1 MILKNLSV
9 RNFRNIASADFTFHP
24 KRNLFIGNNAQG
36 KTNLCEAVSVCFGK
50 SFRTAKPAEL
60 VPFSASEE
68 DETTIRLVFS
78 FEENDREH
86 VLLYKQKKNRFLLTF
101 NGLEIKKAEEL
112 YGALRYVSFIP
123 EDLNIVKG
131 SPEIRR
137 NYLDF
142 VSNMMNRVHQ
152 TKLYEYQKALK
163 QKNNLL
169 SRTEYFTENTDAMIQ
184 SWNETLARLG
194 VNVMCGRLKYFR
206 LLNQYARE
214 YYEQLN
220 QNEEKLCVN
229 YESSVMKEIPYD
241 PENVFF
247 LLEIYSKRLSETY
260 DREKRMGY
268 TVVGV
273 HRDDL
278 GFSINGRSA
287 KDYASQ
293 GQVRSIAIA
302 LKLAEA
308 RMIRERSGNTPVI
321 ILDDVLS
328 ELDAY
333 RRRFVLNHIEQL
345 QTFLTSC
352 QFDNSDELNDGKIW
366 RVNGGGFIEE
376 K

>member
-1 MILKNLSV
+1 MILKDLSV

-24 KRNLFIGNNAQG
+24 RRNLLIGSNAQG

-60 VPFSASEE
+60 IPFSASETE
-68 DETTIRLVFS
+68 ETRIRLTFS
-78 FEENDREH
+78 FHENDREH
-86 VLLYKQKKNRFLLTF
+86 VLLYRQKKNRFSLTF
-101 NGLEIKKAEEL
+101 NGLEMKKAEEL

-123 EDLNIVKG
+123 EDLNIVRG
-131 SPEIRR
+131 GPEIRR
-137 NYLDF
+137 DYLDF

-169 SRTEYFTENTDAMIQ
+169 AKAEAFDKNVNAMIQ

-194 VNVMCGRLKYFR
+194 VNVMCGRLKYFH
-206 LLNQYARE
+206 LLSRYANE

-220 QNEEKLCVN
+220 QNGEKLSVI
-229 YESSVMKEIPYD
+229 YESSVMKDLPYD
-241 PENVFF
+241 EEDVFY
-247 LLEIYSKRLSETY
+247 LLKVYSERLNETY
-260 DREKRMGY
+260 EREKRMRY

-278 GFSINGRSA
+278 SFQINGRPA

-293 GQVRSIAIA
+293 GQVRSIAVA

-308 RMIRERSGNTPVI
+308 RMILERSGNTPVI

-328 ELDAY
+328 ELDAS
-333 RRRFVLNHIEQL
+333 RRRFIVNHIESL

-352 QFDNSDELNDGKIW
+352 QFDRPDELKDGKIW
-366 RVNGGGFIEE
+366 QVE
-376 K
+376 KGTFREIS